1 MSAKT
6 MVLGIIAAFVISV
19 GVMIGDSSNA
29 YADHCDAGNT
39 HGCFEFH
46 GQVSFGTPLW
56 AGPVGR
62 DIVSPITKISPGEWS
77 DTVNTFHEAAC

>member
-19 GVMIGDSSNA
+19 GVMIGGSSNA
-29 YADHCDAGNT
+29 YADHGDAGNT

-46 GQVSFGTPLW
+46 GQVFFGTPLW
-56 AGPVGR
+56 AGSLGR
-62 DIVSPITKISPGEWS
+62 DFVNPKTKISTGEWS